1 MKYFSEL
8 SLKNKIF
15 ITCLGF
21 VILVSI
27 LIGLFTRSLLISGLT
42 SELKKRGVGIAQ
54 GVADSSRVF
63 ILTKNHAELTALAYD
78 ARLGNRKDI
87 VKYLIIS
94 DNQDS
99 ILSHT
104 FTTGYPPII
113 ERVVKN
119 TKNRKDNIINIS
131 VNRHRVFHV
140 TVPVKEGIY
149 TIGSVHI
156 GLDKR
161 HIDKLISNLRL
172 IFFSFLSTVSI
183 LFFFLSHRLALQ
195 ITKPISSLIRYTDQ
209 LTKGNF
215 NILSKN
221 NVDKTILT
229 SKTNDNEISKLTNS
243 FLKMTSELKTSTSR
257 LTESQEKY
265 RSLFKSGPNPIFVV
279 KKKTFEIIDA
289 NPNATHLFG
298 YDRDELIGMD
308 LFELADSEDERF
320 LNDYPEGE
328 TMLTRSKVR
337 FEKKDGKFV
346 FVNIHASPSEYRNKD
361 VIIVAATDITE
372 LVEKDSQLIQASK
385 MTNLEKMSVGIAHEI
400 NQPLNAIKMGSE
412 YLSMMKEKQLVI
424 DDNDYNMIVTEISTQ
439 VSRAAEIVG
448 RLKSF
453 SRKADFSREITDIN
467 LCIQT
472 VSKIIGRQITLQNID
487 LILDLDKTIPNV
499 LAHNNRMEQ
508 VIFNL
513 VTNARDAV
521 NERIEK
527 HQDIEKGMITIS
539 TFSDGQNVGIT
550 LSDNGTGIDPG
561 QKERIFESFYT
572 TKEMG
577 EGLGLGLPIIHGIIR
592 DYNGTISVTGTP
604 GDGASFRLLFPAH
617 PVETGRPGEPGEES
631 KSGKSNA

>member
-15 ITCLGF
+15 VTCLGF

-27 LIGLFTRSLLISGLT
+27 LIGLFTRSLLITGLT
-42 SELKKRGVGIAQ
+42 GELKKRGVGIAQ
-54 GVADSSRVF
+54 SVADSSRVF
-63 ILTKNHAELTALAYD
+63 ILTKNKAELTALAYD

-87 VKYLIIS
+87 VKYLIIT
-94 DNQDS
+94 DNQGN

-113 ERVVKN
+113 ERVVKD
-119 TKNRKDNIINIS
+119 TKNRKDKIISIT

-156 GLDKR
+156 GLDQR

-172 IFFSFLSTVSI
+172 IFLSFLSTVSI

-215 NILSKN
+215 NILPNDGINEPHPASN
-221 NVDKTILT
+221 
-229 SKTNDNEISKLTNS
+229 TNDDEISKLTNS
-243 FLKMTSELKTSTSR
+243 FIKMTSELKSSTNR
-257 LTESQEKY
+257 LTKSQEKY

-279 KKKTFEIIDA
+279 NKKTFEILDA

-298 YDRDELIGMD
+298 FNRDELVGMD
-308 LFELADSEDERF
+308 LFKLASTEDGRF
-320 LNDYPEGE
+320 LNDYSEGE

-337 FEKKDGKFV
+337 FEKKDGRV
-346 FVNIHASPSEYRNKD
+346 LFVNIHASPSEYRNKD

-385 MTNLEKMSVGIAHEI
+385 MTNLEKMSAGIAHEI

-412 YLSMMKEKQLVI
+412 YLSMMNQRKQKI
-424 DDNDYNMIVTEISTQ
+424 DDKDYQMVVTQISTQ

-453 SRKADFSREITDIN
+453 SRKADFSREVTDIN
-467 LCIQT
+467 LCIQS
-472 VSKIIGRQITLQNID
+472 VSKIIGRQIALQNID
-487 LILDLDKTIPNV
+487 LVLDLDKNIPNI

-527 HQDIEKGMITIS
+527 YQNIEKGRITIT
-539 TFSDGQNVGIT
+539 TFFNGQDVGIT
-550 LSDNGTGIDPG
+550 LSDNGTGIAPD

-577 EGLGLGLPIIHGIIR
+577 EGLGLGLPIIHGIVR
-592 DYNGTISVTGTP
+592 DYNGTISVSSKP
-604 GDGASFRLLFPAH
+604 GAGASFRLLFPAH
-617 PVETGRPGEPGEES
+617 QPGGPG
-631 KSGKSNA
+631 KSGEQKK

>member
-1 MKYFSEL
+1 MNFFSEL

-21 VILVSI
+21 ILLISI
-27 LIGLFTRSLLISGLT
+27 LIGLFTRSLLITGLT
-42 SELKKRGVGIAQ
+42 GELKKRGIGIAQ
-54 GVADSSRVF
+54 GIADSSRVF
-63 ILTKNHAELTALAYD
+63 ILTKNRAQLTALAYD

-94 DNQDS
+94 DNLEK
-99 ILSHT
+99 ILAHT

-113 ERVVKN
+113 ENIIKN
-119 TKNRKDNIINIS
+119 QKNRKDSIVNIE

-161 HIDKLISNLRL
+161 HIDELISDLRL
-172 IFFSFLSTVSI
+172 IFLSFLSTVSI

-209 LTKGNF
+209 LTKGDF
-215 NILSKN
+215 NILDRN
-221 NVDKTILT
+221 GLDKTPFA
-229 SKTNDNEISKLTNS
+229 SGTNDDEISKLTNS
-243 FLKMTSELKTSTSR
+243 FIKMTSQLKISTDS

-279 KKKTFEIIDA
+279 NKKTFEILDA

-298 YDRDELIGMD
+298 YNRDELVGMN
-308 LFELADSEDERF
+308 LFQLAETDDKRL
-320 LNDYPEGE
+320 LNHPTEGE
-328 TMLTRSKVR
+328 TMLTRSKVK
-337 FEKKDGKFV
+337 FAKKNGNFL
-346 FVNIHASPSEYRNKD
+346 FINIHASPSEYRNED

-385 MTNLEKMSVGIAHEI
+385 MTNLEKMSAGIAHEI

-412 YLSMMKEKQLVI
+412 YLSMMNERKQII
-424 DDNDYNMIVTEISTQ
+424 DKTDFQMVLTEISAQ

-453 SRKADFSREITDIN
+453 SRKADFSRDLIDIN
-467 LCIQT
+467 SCIRS
-472 VSKIIGRQITLQNID
+472 VGNIIGRQITLQNID
-487 LILDLDKTIPNV
+487 LNFDLDETIPKI

-513 VTNARDAV
+513 ITNARDAV
-521 NERIEK
+521 NERVEK
-527 HQDIEKGMITIS
+527 HLDIEKGIITVS
-539 TFSDGQNVGIT
+539 TYSDGQHVGIT
-550 LSDNGTGIDPG
+550 LSDNGTGIDPD
-561 QKERIFESFYT
+561 QKKRIFESFYT

-577 EGLGLGLPIIHGIIR
+577 EGLGLGLPIIHGIVT
-592 DYNGTISVTGTP
+592 DYNGTISVNSSPGHGT
-604 GDGASFRLLFPAH
+604 SFRLLFPAH
-617 PVETGRPGEPGEES
+617 CEKPEG
-631 KSGKSNA
+631 